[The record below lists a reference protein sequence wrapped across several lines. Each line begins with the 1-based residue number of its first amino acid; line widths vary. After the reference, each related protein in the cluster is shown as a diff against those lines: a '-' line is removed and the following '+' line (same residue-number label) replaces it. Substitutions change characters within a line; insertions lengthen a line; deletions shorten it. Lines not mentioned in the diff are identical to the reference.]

1 MDTYLFFLINRGTA
15 NPLFDV
21 LMPAFTYKGYL
32 LVVPYLFYVLYRSL
46 KTRGYASGNSFLTAA
61 LSTIGVSV
69 CSVVVGGILET
80 ILKTSIVRVW
90 PCHLLEGIRL
100 LTLCPEGYS
109 MPSGHAISSFAF
121 ATPVFYLTR
130 RYVPLAWRC
139 YPLGLAATVAFSRV
153 YVGVHYPT
161 DVIIGALLGG
171 MIAMALSLLYTWICS
186 WAIRP
191 G

>member
-21 LMPAFTYKGYL
+21 LMPAFTYRGYL
-32 LVVPYLFYVLYRSL
+32 LVVPYLFYILYISL
-46 KTRGYASGNSFLTAA
+46 KTRSTFGRSRLTAA
-61 LSTIGVSV
+61 LWTIGISV
-69 CSVVVGGILET
+69 CSAVLVEGIES
-80 ILKTSIVRVW
+80 ILKTTIARVR
-90 PCHLLEGIRL
+90 PCHVLEGVRL